1 MMGGLTVRY
10 DMIISG
16 QRGGGITQKLHRDYT
31 EITQKEERLREKREM
46 SQINIHKNLPTR
58 RASTERR
65 KTKKYLFNNFIW
77 NDLPQG

>member
-1 MMGGLTVRY
+1 MMVGLTVRY

-16 QRGGGITQKLHRDYT
+16 QRGGGLHRNYT
-31 EITQKEERLREKREM
+31 EITQKEERLREKRKM
-46 SQINIHKNLPTR
+46 YQINIHKNLPTR